1 MGHLLFKST
10 VSPLK
15 KTKDRYISGERE
27 LSPLKTAK
35 KAKQFELST
44 QRIKYLDQSLD
55 EIRQNRRDEASIK
68 ITENQYNLHDN
79 ISRHPSEQ

>member
-44 QRIKYLDQSLD
+44 QRIKYLD
-55 EIRQNRRDEASIK
+55 
-68 ITENQYNLHDN
+68 
-79 ISRHPSEQ
+79 